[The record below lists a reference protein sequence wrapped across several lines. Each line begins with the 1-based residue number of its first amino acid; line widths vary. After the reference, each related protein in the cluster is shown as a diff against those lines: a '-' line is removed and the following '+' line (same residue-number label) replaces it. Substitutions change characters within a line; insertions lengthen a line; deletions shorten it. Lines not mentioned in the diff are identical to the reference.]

1 VYDILKD
8 LVVVEGASF
17 VAGPTCALYLAQF
30 GAEVIRFDQIGGGPD
45 YNRWPLAPNGAS
57 FYWEGLNK
65 AKKSVAIDLGRP
77 EGRDLAQRL
86 AASTGLFVTNY
97 PVDGFLSYERL
108 KALRDDLILV
118 RIMGWSD
125 GKPAVDYTVN
135 AAVGV
140 PLMTGP
146 EDVAGPVNHVLAAW
160 DLLTGAYAAFSLLA
174 AERARQADGKGREVR
189 LPLSDIA
196 MASVGHLGQIAEVA
210 IGGHDRPRVGNNL
223 FGAFGRDFAA
233 KGGERLM
240 VVAIT
245 SRQWR
250 NLIEVLGLTG
260 SIAALEAELGIS
272 FAVDEGLRFTWRDRL
287 NPLFEAAFAQ
297 RTLSELSP
305 LLDGA
310 GVTYGGYQSLKEAV
324 AGDARLASN
333 LTEIDH
339 PSGHRYLT
347 PDAVAGISGETRSPP
362 VAAPRLGQHT
372 DEVLAERLGLS
383 SAEIGRLHDQGL
395 VASA

>member
-1 VYDILKD
+1 YM
-8 LVVVEGASF
+8 
-17 VAGPTCALYLAQF
+17 AQL

-45 YNRWPLAPNGAS
+45 YNRWPLAPGGAS

-65 AKKSVAIDLGRP
+65 AKKSVALDLGRP
-77 EGRDLAQRL
+77 EGRELAQRL

-108 KALRDDLILV
+108 KALREDLILV
-118 RIMGWSD
+118 RIMGWPD

-146 EDVAGPVNHVLAAW
+146 EDADGPVNHVLPAW
-160 DLLTGAYAAFSLLA
+160 DLLTGAFAAFSLLA
-174 AERARQADGKGREVR
+174 AERARAADGKGREVR

-196 MASVGHLGQIAEVA
+196 MASVGNLGQIAEVA
-210 IGGHDRPRVGNNL
+210 VGGHDRPRIGNNL
-223 FGAFGRDFAA
+223 YGAFGRDFAV

-245 SRQWR
+245 ARQWR
-250 NLIEVLGLTG
+250 NLIEVLG
-260 SIAALEAELGIS
+260 IAEAVAALEAEVRIE
-272 FAVDEGLRFTWRDRL
+272 FAADEGARFTWRDRL
-287 NPLFEAAFAQ
+287 NPLFEAAFAR
-297 RTLSELSP
+297 RTRGELSP

-310 GVTYGGYQSLKEAV
+310 GVTFGGYQSLGAAV
-324 AGDARLASN
+324 TGDPRLASN

-339 PSGHRYLT
+339 PSGHRYPT
-347 PDAVAGISGETRSPP
+347 PDFAAGISGETRAPP
-362 VAAPRLGQHT
+362 VSAPRLGQHT
-372 DEVLAERLGLS
+372 DEVLSERLGLS
-383 SAEIGRLHDQGL
+383 SAEIARLHDQGL
-395 VASA
+395 IA